1 MTSAIALYASWI
13 IAKNTLSDSGTFFND
28 DVKIACFTSLSDRL
42 CQILWVPSW
51 VFNVLM
57 SWLISGDFEY
67 IALINVWH
75 LLLKSW
81 HSSSSAVFI
90 SGILFISLD
99 FMYLYAWN
107 TSFPF
112 ASSRNLNQES
122 CLALLITWKYSVLQF
137 VNLFHCYWDW
147 LSLL

>member
-1 MTSAIALYASWI
+1 MTLAIALYASWI
-13 IAKNTLSDSGTFFND
+13 MTKDTLFDSGAFFDD
-28 DVKIACFTSLSDRL
+28 DVIIAYFTSLSNRL
-42 CQILWVPSW
+42 CQIPWVPSW
-51 VFNVLM
+51 VFDVSI
-57 SWLISGDFEY
+57 SWLISGGFEY

-81 HSSSSAVFI
+81 HKSPSAVYI
-90 SGILFISLD
+90 DGILFISLS

-112 ASSRNLNQES
+112 ASNRNLDQES
-122 CLALLITWKYSVLQF
+122 CLALLMTWKYSVLQF
-137 VNLFHCYWDW
+137 INLFHCCWDW